1 MNKTIWLG
9 RLTKAPEVRYTN
21 NNKVVAQFD
30 IAVNRDF
37 KNAQGEYEADFF
49 HVVMW
54 GKLAELAGNSLDKGH
69 RVLVEGRLQNRSYEA
84 KDGTKRYITELIA
97 DKMEFIERKAT
108 ANAGKAQH
116 TMADMGT
123 DVTKDMPFDDI
134 EDIPF

>member
-1 MNKTIWLG
+1 MNKVILLG
-9 RLTKAPEVRYTN
+9 RLTKSVEVRYTQN
-21 NNKVVAQFD
+21 QKVVAQFD

-37 KNAQGEYEADFF
+37 KNANGEYEADFF

-108 ANAGKAQH
+108 TNAGKAPH
-116 TMADMGT
+116 TMAQMGQE
-123 DVTKDMPFDDI
+123 VPFD
-134 EDIPF
+134 ENVPF

>member
-1 MNKTIWLG
+1 MNKTIFLG
-9 RLTKAPEVRYTN
+9 RVVRQPEVRYTTN
-21 NNKVVAQFD
+21 QKVVAQFD

-108 ANAGKAQH
+108 NNAGKAPQS
-116 TMADMGT
+116 MADMGT
-123 DVTKDMPFDDI
+123 DVTKEMPFDDI
-134 EDIPF
+134 NDIPF